1 MFFLW
6 FLKVLPFCFFAAV
19 VNFFYAGFGCVMK
32 IRWEIY
38 GMSIHMTYPSNTI
51 EVSEIER
58 NKKKRRGEKNY
69 TKPTN
74 THAHDY
80 YGRGQSKFEMRTQK
94 MHWEQERMSHTN
106 AINNL
111 QLATATWFH
120 DMASTLCTCWTH
132 YFIHCIVCAVQLLLV
147 FF

>member
-1 MFFLW
+1 
-6 FLKVLPFCFFAAV
+6 
-19 VNFFYAGFGCVMK
+19 
-32 IRWEIY
+32 
-38 GMSIHMTYPSNTI
+38 MSIHMTYPSNTI

-94 MHWEQERMSHTN
+94 MH
-106 AINNL
+106 
-111 QLATATWFH
+111 
-120 DMASTLCTCWTH
+120 
-132 YFIHCIVCAVQLLLV
+132 
-147 FF
+147 